1 LGCCKNDPIKS
12 PTLVPVTIT
21 GSANGTSAD
30 ADNAKADSA
39 NNPPAAAAS
48 TPVAA
53 PIVAA
58 AGPSLAAAAA
68 ADVWPK
74 TLTAFAI
81 DHAVPPTVAV
91 APEPNSPYFVA
102 P

>member
-1 LGCCKNDPIKS
+1 MGCCKSAPIKS
-12 PTLVPVTIT
+12 PTPVPVTIA
-21 GSANGTSAD
+21 GNANGTSAD
-30 ADNAKADSA
+30 ADNATADSA

-58 AGPSLAAAAA
+58 AGPSLAAAA
-68 ADVWPK
+68 DVWPK
-74 TLTAFAI
+74 SLIAFAI
-81 DHAVPPTVAV
+81 DYAEPPTVAV
-91 APEPNSPYFVA
+91 APEPNIPYFAA